1 MITISKIQDY
11 VNSGKDTHEIARWIL
26 NVHLNKHVPFSLNDL
41 SDNSTVADEV
51 EAIVECIEEGDYQD
65 ALNIAEDG
73 AISILQDEGFDIV

>member
-11 VNSGKDTHEIARWIL
+11 VDSGKDAYEIARWIL
-26 NVHLNKHVPFSLNDL
+26 NVHLNKHVPFGLNDL